1 MVVRKPASR
10 YHAPVKP
17 QIVKLLPVIV
27 LGVLGTIAWVI
38 LSNPPE
44 TSARGQNFGPQMIV
58 ETQTIA
64 PVDFQVSVPS
74 YGIVRPR
81 IQSLLVAQVGGQ
93 IVDKSSNFDE
103 GGYFAEGEVMLTID
117 PRDYEAN
124 VMIAEASLA
133 DAEQT
138 FLEEQA
144 RAEQAQVDWNRLGNE
159 GEASDLVLR
168 KPQLAAAQARV
179 ASAEANLI
187 KARLDLERTQ
197 IRAPFD
203 GRVLRQIVDLGQVVG
218 TNTQLAEFYSVGVAE
233 VRLPIANKD
242 LNFVDLPEPGNEDA
256 AAASTATL
264 YSELAG
270 NDTWDARVVRTEAA
284 IDDTARQ
291 LHVLVHVNDPFTAD
305 EQHRVPLK
313 IGQYVTASIEGRLLE
328 GVIVI
333 PSSAIYQGSYV
344 YVVDDGALQR
354 RELTITWSDVDRAI
368 VTAGLAS
375 GDELVTTVLGQVTSG
390 TAVAIAGQE
399 RRRRPGE
406 QGPARGKD

>member
-1 MVVRKPASR
+1 M
-10 YHAPVKP
+10 
-17 QIVKLLPVIV
+17 
-27 LGVLGTIAWVI
+27 LGALGAIAWII

-44 TSARGQNFGPQMIV
+44 SSFRGQSIGPTMVV

-64 PVDFQVSVPS
+64 PTNFQVNVPS
-74 YGIVRPR
+74 YGMVRPR
-81 IQSLLVAQVGGQ
+81 IQSLLVAQVSGQ
-93 IVDKSSNFDE
+93 IVDKSPNFDE
-103 GGYFAEGEVMLTID
+103 GGYFAEGEVMLMID

-133 DAEQT
+133 DAQQS
-138 FLEEQA
+138 LAEEEA

-168 KPQLAAAQARV
+168 KPQLAAAKARV

-218 TNTQLAEFYSVGVAE
+218 NNSQLAEFYSVGIAE

-242 LNFVDLPEPGNEDA
+242 LDFVDLPEFGIGRDA
-256 AAASTATL
+256 ASINATL
-264 YSELAG
+264 YSELAST
-270 NDTWDARVVRTEAA
+270 DTWDARVVRTEAA

-291 LHVLVHVNDPFTAD
+291 LHVLVHVDNPFTAD

-328 GVIVI
+328 DVIVI
-333 PSSAIYQGSYV
+333 PSSTVYQGSYV
-344 YVVDDGALQR
+344 YVVEDGTLQR
-354 RELTITWSDVDRAI
+354 RELEIQWSDVDQAI
-368 VTAGLAS
+368 VAAGLEP
-375 GDELVTTVLGQVTSG
+375 GDELVTTLLGQVTSG
-390 TAVAIAGQE
+390 TAVSIAGQE
-399 RRRRPGE
+399 AAGQAANVPGRPPE
-406 QGPARGKD
+406 N

>member
-1 MVVRKPASR
+1 MKARIVRF
-10 YHAPVKP
+10 
-17 QIVKLLPVIV
+17 LPVLVLVV
-27 LGVLGTIAWVI
+27 LGGIAWLI
-38 LSNPPE
+38 LRNPPQ
-44 TSARGQNFGPQMIV
+44 ADFRGQNFGPRMTV
-58 ETQTIA
+58 ETQTIE
-64 PVDFQVSVPS
+64 PVDFQVAVPS

-93 IVDKSSNFDE
+93 IVDKSPQFDE

-133 DAEQT
+133 DAQQN
-138 FLEEQA
+138 LAEEQA

-159 GEASDLVLR
+159 GQASDLVLR
-168 KPQLAAAQARV
+168 KPQLAAAEARV
-179 ASAEANLI
+179 ASARANLI

-218 TNTQLAEFYSVGVAE
+218 TNTQLAEFYSVDVAE

-242 LNFVDLPEPGNEDA
+242 LGFVELPEAGRENNGDTA
-256 AAASTATL
+256 KATL

-270 NDTWDARVVRTEAA
+270 SDAWEAQVVRTEAA

-291 LHVLVHVNDPFTAD
+291 LHVLVHVEDPFTPS
-305 EQHRVPLK
+305 EGHRVPLK

-328 GVIVI
+328 DVIVI
-333 PSSAIYQGSYV
+333 PSSAVYQGSYV
-344 YVVDDGALQR
+344 YVVEDGALQR
-354 RELTITWSDVDRAI
+354 RELDIVWSDVDQAI
-368 VTAGLAS
+368 VGNGLDN
-375 GDELVTTVLGQVTSG
+375 GDELVTTLLGQVTSG
-390 TAVAIAGQE
+390 TQVSIAGRE
-399 RRRRPGE
+399 PRGPGSRPGPP
-406 QGPARGKD
+406 PAN

>member
-1 MVVRKPASR
+1 M
-10 YHAPVKP
+10 
-17 QIVKLLPVIV
+17 
-27 LGVLGTIAWVI
+27 LGVLGLVAWVI

-44 TSARGQNFGPQMIV
+44 TSFRSPSNGPRMTV
-58 ETQTIA
+58 ETQRIE

-93 IVDKSSNFDE
+93 IVDKAPNFDE
-103 GGYFAEGEVMLTID
+103 GGYFAKGEVMLTID

-133 DAEQT
+133 DARQG
-138 FLEEQA
+138 LAEEQA

-168 KPQLAAAQARV
+168 KPQLSAAEARV

-187 KARLDLERTQ
+187 KARLDLERTR

-203 GRVLRQIVDLGQVVG
+203 GRVLRQLVDLGQVVG
-218 TNTQLAEFYSVGVAE
+218 NNAQLAEFYSVGVAE

-242 LNFVDLPEPGNEDA
+242 LNFVDLPEPGDESGDDA
-256 AAASTATL
+256 QKATL
-264 YSELAG
+264 YSELSSA
-270 NDTWDARVVRTEAA
+270 DTWEARLIRTEAA

-291 LHVLVHVNDPFTAD
+291 LHVLAHVDDPFTAD
-305 EQHRVPLK
+305 EEHRVPLK

-328 GVIVI
+328 NVIVV

-344 YVVDDGALQR
+344 YVVENGTLQR
-354 RELTITWSDVDRAI
+354 RDLEITWSDVDRAI
-368 VTAGLAS
+368 VAAGLAP
-375 GDELVTTVLGQVTSG
+375 GDELVTTLLGQVTSG
-390 TAVAIAGQE
+390 TAVAIAGRE
-399 RRRRPGE
+399 GADGSRPA
-406 QGPARGKD
+406 GPGQQRPTN

>member
-10 YHAPVKP
+10 YHAPMKP

-27 LGVLGTIAWVI
+27 LGVLGAIAWVI

-81 IQSLLVAQVGGQ
+81 TQSLLVAQVGGQ
-93 IVDKSSNFDE
+93 IVDKSPNFDE

-138 FLEEQA
+138 LVEEQA

-233 VRLPIANKD
+233 VRLPIASKD
-242 LNFVDLPEPGNEDA
+242 LNFVDLPEAGNEGA
-256 AAASTATL
+256 AAPSTATL

-270 NDTWDARVVRTEAA
+270 NDTWDARLVRTEAA

-291 LHVLVHVNDPFTAD
+291 LHVLVHVYDPFTAD

-344 YVVDDGALQR
+344 YVVEDGTLQR

-390 TAVAIAGQE
+390 TAAAIAGQE
-399 RRRRPGE
+399 RRRPSEQRPA
-406 QGPARGKD
+406 QGKD